1 MRATRHK
8 ISLLK
13 NRISDN
19 LPDDNDIFGYAGI
32 SKTLILD
39 SLTESYNLL
48 SVLDEYN
55 DKFETILAKRNVAQF
70 IDNANNYLSDT
81 IKSDAAVEKF
91 NDFLINISQLRFN
104 LKEAYITLS
113 EKPLRLDTEIKQAK
127 AVLDDLLNDL
137 EELKKIKEEIVEIKA
152 NSTEFIGELEAKHK
166 TALENDKT
174 ISDAVENIE
183 SIDSE
188 LEGTNEKIKVWKSEI
203 QTVKEDISSKQAEI
217 TKLKTEIEQI
227 QTKNKESQLLID
239 KFSKTLT
246 EQLDTNKEQQEYIQQ
261 TIEDVSRAGMAGSFK
276 KRKDELRWT
285 QFIWA
290 SLTIISVSGLIW
302 LSYSLVKP
310 LLSGQELDLNQ
321 LYFKIPVI
329 ASAVW
334 LGWFCSKQYGFT
346 TRIREDYAYKYAIS
360 LAFEGYKNETREIDE
375 ELLQK
380 LVQLTIFNI
389 SKSPVSIFDTKSNPG
404 SPYNEMFENIVKRFF
419 GDKSKTLEE

>member
-13 NRISDN
+13 NRISEN

-48 SVLDEYN
+48 SVLEEYN
-55 DKFETILAKRNVAQF
+55 DRFETILAKRNIAQL

-81 IKSDAAVEKF
+81 LKSDVAVEKF
-91 NDFLINISQLRFN
+91 NDFLFNISQIRFN

-113 EKPLRLDTEIKQAK
+113 DKPLRLDTEIKQAK
-127 AVLDDLLNDL
+127 ALLEELSNDL
-137 EELKKIKEEIVEIKA
+137 EKLKELKEEIDEIKA
-152 NSTEFIGELEAKHK
+152 NSTEFIGELETKHK

-174 ISDAVENIE
+174 ISEAVENIE

-188 LEGTNEKIKVWKSEI
+188 LEGTGEKIKVWKSEI
-203 QTVKEDISSKQAEI
+203 QTVKEDISNKQAEI
-217 TKLKTEIEQI
+217 AKLKTEIEQI
-227 QTKNKESQLLID
+227 QTKNKESQTLVD

-246 EQLDTNKEQQEYIQQ
+246 EQLETNKEQQEYIQQ

-285 QFIWA
+285 QFTWA
-290 SLTIISVSGLIW
+290 FLTIISVGGLIW
-302 LSYSLVKP
+302 LSYSIVKP
-310 LLSGQELDLNQ
+310 ILDGQVLNLNQ

-346 TRIREDYAYKYAIS
+346 TRIREDYSYKYAIS

-380 LVQLTIFNI
+380 LVHLTIFNI
-389 SKSPVSIFDTKSNPG
+389 SKSPVSIFDTKSNHG
-404 SPYNEMFENIVKRFF
+404 TPYNEMFDNIVKRFF
-419 GDKSKTLEE
+419 GNKSEEKE

>member
-13 NRISDN
+13 NRIAEN
-19 LPDDNDIFGYAGI
+19 LPDDNDIFGYSGI
-32 SKTLILD
+32 SKALIIN
-39 SLTESYNLL
+39 SLNESYDLL
-48 SVLDEYN
+48 SVLEDYN
-55 DKFETILAKRNVAQF
+55 DKFETIIAKRSVALF
-70 IDNANNYLSDT
+70 IDNANYYLNDVL
-81 IKSDAAVEKF
+81 KSEVAVEKF

-113 EKPLRLDTEIKQAK
+113 ERPLKLDIEIKQAK
-127 AVLDDLLNDL
+127 AVLEELSSDL
-137 EELKKIKEEIVEIKA
+137 EELKKFKEKINEIKT
-152 NSTEFIGELEAKHK
+152 NSFEFIGELESKHK
-166 TALENDKT
+166 AALENDKI
-174 ISDAVENIE
+174 ISEAVENIE
-183 SIDSE
+183 TIYSE
-188 LEGTNEKIKVWKSEI
+188 LEGTNEKIKIWKSEI
-203 QTVKEDISSKQAEI
+203 QTAKEDISKKQAEI
-217 TKLKTEIEQI
+217 AKLKTEIEQI
-227 QTKNKESQLLID
+227 QIKNKESQLNID
-239 KFSKTLT
+239 KFSKTLE
-246 EQLDTNKEQQEYIQQ
+246 EQLTTNKEQQKYIQK

-276 KRKDELRWT
+276 KRKDELRWS

-290 SLTIISVSGLIW
+290 FLTIISVGGLIC

-310 LLSGQELDLNQ
+310 LLSGQKLDLNQ

-375 ELLQK
+375 ELLQR

-389 SKSPVSIFDTKSNPG
+389 SKSPVSIFDSRSNHG
-404 SPYNEMFENIVKRFF
+404 SPYNEIFDNMVKRFW
-419 GDKSKTLEE
+419 GDKNKTKNE

>member
-13 NRISDN
+13 NRISEN

-70 IDNANNYLSDT
+70 IDNANNYLSNT
-81 IKSDAAVEKF
+81 IKSDVAVEKF
-91 NDFLINISQLRFN
+91 NDFLINISHLRFN
-104 LKEAYITLS
+104 LKEAYLTLS
-113 EKPLRLDTEIKQAK
+113 EKPLRLDTDIKHAK
-127 AVLDDLLNDL
+127 AILEDLTNDL
-137 EELKKIKEEIVEIKA
+137 EILKKIKEEIDKIKS
-152 NSTEFIGELEAKHK
+152 NSTEFIVELEAKHK
-166 TALENDKT
+166 TALENDKL
-174 ISDAVENIE
+174 ISETVENIE

-203 QTVKEDISSKQAEI
+203 QNVKEDISSKQAEI

-227 QTKNKESQLLID
+227 QSKNNESQLLID

-246 EQLDTNKEQQEYIQQ
+246 EQFDTNKKQQEYIQQ

-290 SLTIISVSGLIW
+290 SLTIISVGGLIW

-310 LLSGQELDLNQ
+310 LLSGQDLDLNQ

-334 LGWFCSKQYGFT
+334 LGWFCSKQFGFT

-389 SKSPVSIFDTKSNPG
+389 SKSPVSIFDTKNNHG
-404 SPYNEMFENIVKRFF
+404 SPYNEMFDNFVKRFF
-419 GDKSKTLEE
+419 GDKSKTKEE